1 MVDVRLQRRL
11 AISNNFSRLNFLE
24 LTREHQKLLEGEENR
39 TLWYFDLQISDIY
52 CHISKLTQF
61 YLRFE
66 GIVGA
71 DIQSE
76 DDQGTDSEHDPP
88 YWQQLVGREVL
99 AGLMP
104 QEIKRQE
111 VINGKKILQIY
122 LLGFEVGCS

>member
-1 MVDVRLQRRL
+1 MRTSRHCD
-11 AISNNFSRLNFLE
+11 ISICKFYISIATFF
-24 LTREHQKLLEGEENR
+24 KLKQ
-39 TLWYFDLQISDIY
+39 FD
-52 CHISKLTQF
+52 
-61 YLRFE
+61 LRFE
-66 GIVGA
+66 GIVAA

-111 VINGKKILQIY
+111 VINGKNILQIY
-122 LLGFEVGCS
+122 LLGFELGCS

>member
-1 MVDVRLQRRL
+1 ML
-11 AISNNFSRLNFLE
+11 
-24 LTREHQKLLEGEENR
+24 
-39 TLWYFDLQISDIY
+39 DIY
-52 CHISKLTQF
+52 CYIFKLKRF

-88 YWQQLVGREVL
+88 YWQQLVGQEVL

-111 VINGKKILQIY
+111 VINGKNILQIY
-122 LLGFEVGCS
+122 LPGFELGCS